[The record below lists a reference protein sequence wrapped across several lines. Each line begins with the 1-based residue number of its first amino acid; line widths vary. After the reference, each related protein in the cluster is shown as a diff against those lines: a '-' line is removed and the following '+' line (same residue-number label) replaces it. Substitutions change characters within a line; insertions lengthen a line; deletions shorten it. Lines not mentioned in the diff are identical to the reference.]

1 MKFFKNKVLLY
12 SLLETF
18 VGRKKKLV
26 RDKIPEELA
35 QTKKHL
41 RFIEVDDEKYLFF
54 LKRKLVEEVNEVID
68 ALENSDEEHQQE
80 EIGDVLEVLDAIMYF
95 QKFDKGKVYK
105 KKEEKKLK
113 KGGFYRKV
121 ILHED

>member
-12 SLLETF
+12 SLLETLI
-18 VGRKKKLV
+18 GKKKKLV
-26 RDKIPEELA
+26 RDKIPEVLA
-35 QTKKHL
+35 EKKKYLKFTK
-41 RFIEVDDEKYLFF
+41 VDDDKYWSF

-68 ALENSDEEHQQE
+68 AVENSNEEHQQE

-95 QKFDKGKVYK
+95 KKFEQKEVLR

-113 KGGFYRKV
+113 KGGFYEKI